1 MLGEHP
7 SSVETAM
14 EQAQLSLKPVTT
26 LVRTIQ
32 DIKAAQPHVKF
43 YIMSNISR
51 VSLIHP
57 VRRNKLT
64 DS

>member
-1 MLGEHP
+1 MLNLDP

-43 YIMSNISR
+43 YIMSNICP
-51 VSLIHP
+51 VSLIHH
-57 VRRNKLT
+57 VRRNRLI
-64 DS
+64 DP